1 MTNVDR
7 EQTKYPSHIYTVF
20 HTLKVQDSSEL
31 YGRLFPAGVFIGRP
45 QISFVLICYTTDQ
58 ANHKDF
64 KTALAEQHS
73 YMDRIQANVHKAAGI
88 QASTSSPWDGQTGCK
103 EPHHFLKSVTDFVL
117 YLCLSLAASPC
128 FTICQRRE
136 SPGRSTADAT
146 AGTTH
151 FPPHDIQRTESP
163 SAEGSVLSAH

>member
-1 MTNVDR
+1 MTNVTR
-7 EQTKYPSHIYTVF
+7 EQMKYPSHIYTVF

-45 QISFVLICYTTDQ
+45 QISFVLMTICYTTDQ

-64 KTALAEQHS
+64 KTALAEQGS
-73 YMDRIQANVHKAAGI
+73 YRDRIQANVHKAAGI

-103 EPHHFLKSVTDFVL
+103 EPHHFLKSLTDFVL

-128 FTICQRRE
+128 FTVYQ
-136 SPGRSTADAT
+136 
-146 AGTTH
+146 
-151 FPPHDIQRTESP
+151 
-163 SAEGSVLSAH
+163 